1 MSFHLFVSSL
11 ISFISV
17 LWFSE
22 YRSFVSLGTFTPRYF
37 ILLDVMENRIASL
50 ISPSDLSLLVCRNA
64 VDFCV
69 LILYSGVPFMA
80 NWLINPTRVHD
91 DAGSIRG
98 LAWWVRDPLLPWLRC
113 GSQTW
118 LALLW
123 LWHRLAAVAL
133 IPHLAWELPYAI
145 GGSPKKKKQNPSTF
159 V

>member
-1 MSFHLFVSSL
+1 MPQEWPKKWQKDKKKS
-11 ISFISV
+11 
-17 LWFSE
+17 
-22 YRSFVSLGTFTPRYF
+22 
-37 ILLDVMENRIASL
+37 
-50 ISPSDLSLLVCRNA
+50 A

-133 IPHLAWELPYAI
+133 NLPQAWELPYAV
-145 GGSPKKKKQNPSTF
+145 GVALKSKKKKKMYFSTLPNSLMSSNSF
-159 V
+159 LIVSLGFSV